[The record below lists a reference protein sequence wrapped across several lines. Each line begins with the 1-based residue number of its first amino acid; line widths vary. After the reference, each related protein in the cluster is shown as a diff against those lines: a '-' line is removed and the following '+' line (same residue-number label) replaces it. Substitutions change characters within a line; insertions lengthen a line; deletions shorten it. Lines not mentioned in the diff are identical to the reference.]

1 MLLTGFP
8 SLFSNTA
15 QDHQTRGDH
24 THNSMGPSVSIPK
37 NIPHKLDY
45 SLNLCWGIFSIEVPS
60 PLMMTITYV
69 ELTQTYIA
77 HLYIHIHI
85 SLRPT
90 RIVFHI
96 LKYYNGNILNC
107 PKLYMWLGSQECFRQ
122 TRATYW
128 DLFPIKNKN
137 QKQHNKTKNA
147 KQNEQK
153 HHLFQD
159 WRDASEDNRTY

>member
-24 THNSMGPSVSIPK
+24 THNSMGPSASIPK

-60 PLMMTITYV
+60 PLMMTIAYV
-69 ELTQTYIA
+69 ELTQTCTA

-85 SLRPT
+85 SLRST

-107 PKLYMWLGSQECFRQ
+107 SKLYMWLGSQECFRQ

-128 DLFPIKNKN
+128 EPVSKKKQTPKTTQQNKKS
-137 QKQHNKTKNA
+137 QTKWAKTSSIPGL
-147 KQNEQK
+147 ERC
-153 HHLFQD
+153 FGG
-159 WRDASEDNRTY
+159 